1 MLLPIPE
8 VRLDI
13 TESPAYVAERSICPV
28 HVASV
33 VGGIL
38 DTEADRES
46 REEGYHDFN
55 LLMRLIQLINVYVYV
70 YVYMYVCMYM
80 CVCEPKLL
88 WIWVGITMMRGGI
101 ELRVEL
107 DEWR

>member
-8 VRLDI
+8 VRFDI

-70 YVYMYVCMYM
+70 YMDVCMYM
-80 CVCEPKLL
+80 CVCEPNLL
-88 WIWVGITMMRGGI
+88 WIWVGIIMMRGII

-107 DEWR
+107 DE